1 MNCVRGKYRMHALNT
16 GSVRMKPIFFG
27 KIQFFFQEIWEKPGF
42 QKPYKF
48 VGSGGSRYEKH

>member
-1 MNCVRGKYRMHALNT
+1 MGFVRVKYKMYTLNT

-27 KIQFFFQEIWEKPGF
+27 NFFQEIWEKPGF